1 MSLAQPP
8 GRHAAARRP
17 ADAAE
22 TSGLHLFLGILLL
35 LGLLVALTL

>member
-8 GRHAAARRP
+8 GRRAAGRRP
-17 ADAAE
+17 VDAEA
-22 TSGLHLFLGILLL
+22 SGLHLFLGILLM